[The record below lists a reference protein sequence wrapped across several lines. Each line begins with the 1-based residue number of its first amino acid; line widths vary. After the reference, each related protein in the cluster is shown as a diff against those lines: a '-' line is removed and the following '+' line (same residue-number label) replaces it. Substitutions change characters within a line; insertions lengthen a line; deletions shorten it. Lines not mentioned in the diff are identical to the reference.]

1 MCAGHGLML
10 RGLKSPVGRD
20 ERDYKLKAT
29 AMQRC
34 IVGRKPEANVGLD
47 EQKSDIRPVSLGKEA
62 IDSDARYSSGSDNG
76 KSGEAQQEVLNLTP
90 GDL

>member
-1 MCAGHGLML
+1 
-10 RGLKSPVGRD
+10 
-20 ERDYKLKAT
+20 
-29 AMQRC
+29 
-34 IVGRKPEANVGLD
+34 VGRKPEANVGLD
-47 EQKSDIRPVSLGKEA
+47 EQKSDIRPVLLGKEA